1 LNRKL
6 LILITIVFS
15 LSFSFNDVLRAQEDA
30 NTADTVGVGGTDWFA
45 YPFVFYSPET
55 NWAFGAGGII
65 YFKLSD
71 QFKSKPS
78 SITASG
84 FYTINEQFDITII
97 PEIYLKHDQHLLSIK
112 FNYGEIFDY
121 FYGVGSTSPDIE
133 NNQYLQRNFILNI
146 KYQVKAFDK
155 NLKMGPVYEWRNM
168 DVINSEDNPLLD
180 SNLVRGSTG
189 GTTSGLGVIASWD
202 TRDNIFYPSKGGFH
216 QFSATY
222 YSKAFGS
229 DFDYSKYLL
238 DLRRYISLSP
248 NHILALQ
255 AYAIVEF
262 AYPPFY
268 ELALLGGDKVMRG
281 YLYGRYRD
289 RLYYAIQAEYR
300 LPVIWRFGFVVFGGF
315 GDVASELAK
324 VTLATIKPT
333 YGFGIR
339 FRIDELQKLDLRV
352 DFGFGEDNAN
362 GIYFSVN
369 QAF

>member
-6 LILITIVFS
+6 FILITIIFS
-15 LSFSFNDVLRAQEDA
+15 LLFSFNYVLRAQEDS
-30 NTADTVGVGGTDWFA
+30 NKPDTVGVGGVDWFA
-45 YPFVFYSPET
+45 YPFVFFSPET
-55 NWAFGAGGII
+55 NWAFGAGGIL
-65 YFKLSD
+65 YFSLSD
-71 QFKSKPS
+71 KLKSKPS

-84 FYTINEQFDITII
+84 FYTINEQFDITIL
-97 PEIYLKHDQHLLSIK
+97 PEIYFNHDKYLLSTK

-121 FYGVGSTSPDIE
+121 FYGIGSTSPDIP
-133 NNQYLQRNFILNI
+133 NNQYLQRNFVLNVKFQMEAFNKNI
-146 KYQVKAFDK
+146 KV
-155 NLKMGPVYEWRNM
+155 GPVFEGRVM
-168 DVINSEDNPLLD
+168 DVLDTEGNHLLE
-180 SNLVRGSTG
+180 SNAVRGSEG

-229 DFDYSKYLL
+229 NFDYSKYLL
-238 DLRRYISLSP
+238 DLRRYLSLSP

-262 AYPPFY
+262 GYPPFY
-268 ELALLGGDKVMRG
+268 DLALLGGDKVMRG
-281 YLYGRYRD
+281 YLYGRFRD

-300 LPVIWRFGFVVFGGF
+300 LPVIWRFGFVVFGGL
-315 GDVASELAK
+315 GDVASELSK
-324 VTLATIKPT
+324 ITTATIKPT
-333 YGFGIR
+333 YGFGVR

-352 DFGFGEDNAN
+352 DVGFGEDDAS
-362 GIYFSVN
+362 GVYFSVN

>member
-1 LNRKL
+1 MNRKL

-15 LSFSFNDVLRAQEDA
+15 LLFSSNYVLKAQEDA
-30 NTADTVGVGGTDWFA
+30 NKPDTVGVGGVDWFA
-45 YPFVFYSPET
+45 YPFVFFSPET
-55 NWAFGAGGII
+55 NWAFGAGGIL
-65 YFKLSD
+65 YFSLSD

-78 SITASG
+78 SVTASG

-97 PEIYLKHDQHLLSIK
+97 PEIYFIQDRHLLSTK

-121 FYGVGSTSPDIE
+121 FYGVGSTSPDIV
-133 NNQYLQRNFILNI
+133 NNQYLQRNFILNV
-146 KYQVKAFDK
+146 KYQIDAFYK
-155 NLKMGPVYEWRNM
+155 NLKVGPVYEGRVM
-168 DVINSEDNPLLD
+168 DVINTEGNPFLD
-180 SNLVRGSTG
+180 SNLARGSTG

-238 DLRRYISLSP
+238 DLRRYLSLSP

-262 AYPPFY
+262 GYPPFY
-268 ELALLGGDKVMRG
+268 DLALLGGDKVMRG

-289 RLYYAIQAEYR
+289 RLYYAVQAEYR
-300 LPVIWRFGFVVFGGF
+300 LPAIWRFGIVVFGGL
-315 GDVASELAK
+315 GDVASELSK
-324 VTLATIKPT
+324 VTAATIKPT
-333 YGFGIR
+333 YGFGVR

-352 DFGFGEDNAN
+352 DVGFGENDAN